1 MKNQYTNSVVE
12 GKVRV
17 FQKSIKR
24 KLKDGDNVV
33 ILKLEDYNKLY
44 ENSKI
49 SKSTIK
55 ELNNVEC
62 YNNLQKTN
70 EDLINEINRLRNKHD
85 HLQERLRTSLEEI
98 NKHQKVINDL
108 FNRGFLDYILGRQPE
123 SIKMLETVKDEH
135 KKPNIPDTKREW

>member
-70 EDLINEINRLRNKHD
+70 EDLIMRL
-85 HLQERLRTSLEEI
+85 
-98 NKHQKVINDL
+98 KV
-108 FNRGFLDYILGRQPE
+108 
-123 SIKMLETVKDEH
+123 
-135 KKPNIPDTKREW
+135 KK

>member
-1 MKNQYTNSVVE
+1 LCILVSDVMGFKMLYEKPNTNSVVE

-70 EDLINEINRLRNKHD
+70 EDLINEINRLRNKG
-85 HLQERLRTSLEEI
+85 LSSCWVCSNYT
-98 NKHQKVINDL
+98 
-108 FNRGFLDYILGRQPE
+108 
-123 SIKMLETVKDEH
+123 
-135 KKPNIPDTKREW
+135 